1 MNKKKKNKKRINN
14 ENENRKYIDEESK
27 NKKCRRK
34 RVIIYIS
41 LIMLVLF
48 IVIHVKNYEKL
59 VSKSYVGTYQ
69 LHEVDGYYLGKGTN
83 DDDKMEYV
91 FQVEP
96 IDESKTLSDN
106 VDVTEGVTIKES
118 YTEGE
123 KESILKIANKSIAKK
138 SMDVFKN
145 NLGENDTVSVFAA
158 SYKNWS
164 GKVDTKYEY
173 EILINKSDIKDLD
186 D

>member
-1 MNKKKKNKKRINN
+1 M
-14 ENENRKYIDEESK
+14 
-27 NKKCRRK
+27 
-34 RVIIYIS
+34 
-41 LIMLVLF
+41 
-48 IVIHVKNYEKL
+48 KNYEKL

-118 YTEGE
+118 YSSGR
-123 KESILKIANKSIAKK
+123 KRINI
-138 SMDVFKN
+138 KN
-145 NLGENDTVSVFAA
+145 C
-158 SYKNWS
+158 K
-164 GKVDTKYEY
+164 
-173 EILINKSDIKDLD
+173 
-186 D
+186 